1 MSDRVIETLDPDEPE
16 VRALIA
22 ASDRFYLDLY
32 PPESNHLE
40 SGAELKS
47 ANAIFIGCRV
57 DGTLVASGAA
67 KLMHDD
73 GDYAEIKRVYVVETH
88 RGQGLSLAIM
98 HDLEDRLRARGC
110 STCRLETGI
119 KQPEALG
126 LYRRLGYVE
135 RGPYG
140 AYREDPLSVFMEKCL
155 AEGEG

>member
-40 SGAELKS
+40 SGDELKA
-47 ANAIFIGCRV
+47 ANVIFIGCRV
-57 DGTLVASGAA
+57 DGALVASGAV
-67 KLMHDD
+67 KLMDDD

-98 HDLEDRLRARGC
+98 RHLEDRLRARGC
-110 STCRLETGI
+110 SVSRLETGI
-119 KQPEALG
+119 RQPEALG
-126 LYRRLGYVE
+126 LYRRLGYTE
-135 RGPYG
+135 RGPFG

-155 AEGEG
+155 AGDGG